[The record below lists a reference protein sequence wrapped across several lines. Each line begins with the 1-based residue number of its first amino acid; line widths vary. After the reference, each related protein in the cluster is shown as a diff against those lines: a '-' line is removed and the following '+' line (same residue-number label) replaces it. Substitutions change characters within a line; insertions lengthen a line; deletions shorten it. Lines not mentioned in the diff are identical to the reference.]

1 MNSIW
6 KEIINIANQANRK
19 IIFLKADIIDRKEE
33 CESLGIPS
41 KTVLYS
47 VVSNSN
53 GIIIDNWIRIW
64 GQDSSLNNGLFY
76 YNSKFKDYI
85 SGMILVACDVV
96 GGLFAINITR
106 FNDNNL
112 IWYFAPDTLDW
123 ECLNMKYNEF
133 LAWTF
138 QGNIDEFY
146 ETMRWKN
153 WEEDVK
159 GLDIN
164 KAILVYPFLWA
175 KECDI
180 ENSTKKLVAIDEII
194 SMNFDYSNKF

>member
-6 KEIINIANQANRK
+6 KEIINIANQANRT
-19 IIFLKADIIDRKEE
+19 IIFLKEDVIDRKEE
-33 CESLGIPS
+33 CERLGIPS

-123 ECLNMKYNEF
+123 ECLDMKYNEF

-138 QGNIDEFY
+138 QENIDEFY

-159 GLDIN
+159 GFEIN

-180 ENSTKKLVAIDEII
+180 ENATKKLVAIDEII